1 MVVGVQGLNNARAVI
16 LGSLSFLS
24 DEFLKETSAGNQEA
38 LQDLLAW
45 TFQQTGII
53 RAGNMFYHGEGVSG
67 KETIY
72 NVGEK
77 IYFQA
82 EVETLEAGTQW
93 KPFSANDLQ
102 V

>member
-1 MVVGVQGLNNARAVI
+1 
-16 LGSLSFLS
+16 
-24 DEFLKETSAGNQEA
+24 
-38 LQDLLAW
+38 
-45 TFQQTGII
+45 
-53 RAGNMFYHGEGVSG
+53 MFYHGEGGST

-93 KPFSANDLQ
+93 RPLSTGDLQ

>member
-1 MVVGVQGLNNARAVI
+1 M
-16 LGSLSFLS
+16 
-24 DEFLKETSAGNQEA
+24 
-38 LQDLLAW
+38 AW

-53 RAGNMFYHGEGVSG
+53 RAGNMFYHGEGGST
-67 KETIY
+67 KETVY

-93 KPFSANDLQ
+93 KPLSTGDLQ
-102 V
+102 VEFVMLDPWVRIPIHQVNETAIYNAEFYVNFF